1 MTQKDTL
8 TTFRNWANLQ
18 FHIFLNALMFYT
30 RIPVPAWMKYDEDML
45 NKATVYFPVIGWIVA
60 SISGLVFYGASRIF
74 NPEISILLSMVA
86 GVLTTGAFHEDGF
99 ADVCDGFGGGWTK
112 EKILEIM
119 KDSRVG
125 TYGSVGL
132 ILILGIK
139 FFSLEILDNQTLIWT
154 LFIAHS
160 LSRFVALSFIFTLN
174 YVREDAL
181 SKAKPIAKK
190 LPIRDLSIAFCLA
203 IIPLLLYLIKTGN
216 FFLLLIIP
224 PLVLVHLYLSYFF
237 KKWIGGY
244 TGDCLGATQQVA
256 EVVIYLSI
264 IAVAG

>member
-1 MTQKDTL
+1 MTQKNTL
-8 TTFRNWANLQ
+8 TTLRNGVNLQ

-30 RIPVPAWMKYDEDML
+30 RIPVPAWMKYDENML
-45 NKATVYFPVIGWIVA
+45 NKATVYFPIIGWIVA
-60 SISGLVFYGASRIF
+60 GVSGLIFYMTSRVF

-86 GVLTTGAFHEDGF
+86 SILTTGAFHEDGF

-132 ILILGIK
+132 ILILAIK
-139 FFSLEILDNQTLIWT
+139 FFSLEILDNQTIIWS

-160 LSRFVALSFIFTLN
+160 LSRFVALSYIFTLD

-190 LPIRDLSIAFCLA
+190 MPFRDLSIAFCIA
-203 IIPLLLYLIKTGN
+203 IIPLLIYLIKTGN
-216 FFLLLIIP
+216 FFLLLMF
-224 PLVLVHLYLSYFF
+224 PLLILIHLYLSYFF

-264 IAVAG
+264 IVVAG